1 MLLIGTDM
9 PTVSLVLYLFNY
21 GMESY
26 QFRSIVC
33 SADLHIIPLFIYLFI
48 NYLFINLLFIHLRLK
63 CFDSNPYHDIGDQT
77 ALICHIPLHEGTA
90 FFPLIFM
97 SLLLLFHSRL

>member
-9 PTVSLVLYLFNY
+9 PTVCLVLYLFNY

-33 SADLHIIPLFIYLFI
+33 SADLHIILLDIYLFI
-48 NYLFINLLFIHLRLK
+48 YKLFIYQLALHSLK
-63 CFDSNPYHDIGDQT
+63 TKVY
-77 ALICHIPLHEGTA
+77 
-90 FFPLIFM
+90 
-97 SLLLLFHSRL
+97 